1 MKKTLLLVVA
11 TLTLAVL
18 ASACSPTSTV
28 SINEQIRT
36 INVTGTGSVDL
47 EPDLAR
53 VNIGVRS
60 QSPDVAEALAENSA
74 SAESIIQSLMDMG
87 IEEADIQTRNFN
99 IYPQQDQ
106 RPVPEEEQ
114 EQEEPTQTFVVEN
127 TVAVVVRD
135 LDSLG
140 DVLATVVEEGAN
152 TIHGVTFDIEDRE
165 AAIEEA
171 RQLAIEDAQAQ
182 AEAIAEGAGVNLGQI
197 QSINIG
203 QNGAMPRVEF
213 AMEEAVG
220 GGVPIAEGTLTIRM
234 TANIGYLID

>member
-1 MKKTLLLVVA
+1 M
-11 TLTLAVL
+11 
-18 ASACSPTSTV
+18 
-28 SINEQIRT
+28 
-36 INVTGTGSVDL
+36 TGTGSLDL

-60 QSPDVAEALAENSA
+60 QSADVAEALAENSA

-87 IEEADIQTRNFN
+87 IEQADIQTRNFN

-106 RPVPEEEQ
+106 RPLPEQ

-152 TIHGVTFDIEDRE
+152 RIHGVTFDIEDRE

-171 RQLAIEDAQAQ
+171 RQLAIEDAQTQ
-182 AEAIAEGAGVNLGQI
+182 AEAIAEAAGVNLGQI

-203 QNGAMPRVEF
+203 QNGAVPRPEF

-234 TANIGYLID
+234 TANLRYLID

>member
-74 SAESIIQSLMDMG
+74 SAESIIRSLMDMG
-87 IEEADIQTRNFN
+87 IEQADIQTRNFN
-99 IYPQQDQ
+99 IYPQQEQ
-106 RPVPEEEQ
+106 RPLP
-114 EQEEPTQTFVVEN
+114 EQEEKPTQTFVVEN
-127 TVAVVVRD
+127 IVAVVVRD

-182 AEAIAEGAGVNLGQI
+182 AEAIAEGVGVNLGQI

-203 QNGAMPRVEF
+203 QNGAMLRVEF

-234 TANIGYLID
+234 TANIRYLID

>member
-106 RPVPEEEQ
+106 RPVPEEG
-114 EQEEPTQTFVVEN
+114 QEEPTQTFVVEN

-213 AMEEAVG
+213 AMDEAVG

-234 TANIGYLID
+234 TANIRYLID

>member
-18 ASACSPTSTV
+18 ASACSPTPTV
-28 SINEQIRT
+28 SSNEQLRT

-60 QSPDVAEALAENSA
+60 QSPDVAEALADNSA
-74 SAESIIQSLMDMG
+74 NAESIIQSLVDMG
-87 IEEADIQTRNFN
+87 IDEADIQTRNFN

-106 RPVPEEEQ
+106 RPLPEQ
-114 EQEEPTQTFVVEN
+114 EQEEQPTQTFVVEN

-135 LDSLG
+135 LNTLG

-182 AEAIAEGAGVNLGQI
+182 AQAIAEAAGVNLGQI

-203 QNGAMPRVEF
+203 QNGAVPRAEF

-234 TANIGYLID
+234 TANIRYLID